1 MSSRKKD
8 WVMNQAAF
16 DRLLAQ
22 FDPDPER
29 AGERYEVMRQG
40 IIRFFE
46 CRGGIS
52 PPDLA
57 DETINRVAYKLM
69 EGEEIHPGAG
79 AAYFYGVARNVL
91 REHLRSREAQSAPL
105 DDLPPHQQPTVNP
118 HTIMH
123 HHQAQVT
130 MEQQMKCLE
139 KCVAALPPETRG
151 LILAYYEGEEGV
163 KIKNR
168 KRLAEIFEIS
178 LGRLRL
184 RIHRIRE
191 KLETCVTGCLKQA
204 GE

>member
-22 FDPDPER
+22 FDPDPKR
-29 AGERYEVMRQG
+29 AGAQYEVTRQG
-40 IIRFFE
+40 LIRFFE

-52 PPDLA
+52 PPDRA

-69 EGEEIHPGAG
+69 EGEEIKPGVL

-91 REHLRSREAQSAPL
+91 REHRRSREAQSAPL
-105 DDLPPHQQPTVNP
+105 DELPPHQQPMVNP
-118 HTIMH
+118 HTMMH
-123 HHQAQVT
+123 HHQAQFT
-130 MEQQMKCLE
+130 KEQQMACLE

-168 KRLAEIFEIS
+168 KRLAEVFEIS
-178 LGRLRL
+178 LSRLRL